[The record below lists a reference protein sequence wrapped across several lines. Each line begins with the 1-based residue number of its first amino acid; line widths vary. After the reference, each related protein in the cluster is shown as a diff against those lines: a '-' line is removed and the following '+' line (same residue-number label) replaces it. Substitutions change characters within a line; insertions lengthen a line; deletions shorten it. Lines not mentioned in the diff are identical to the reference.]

1 MGVYKKGKNWYIDY
15 YVKGRR
21 KRRKIGPSKKLAQQ
35 VLQDVHVKMA
45 KGEYLG
51 VYDEKKIPF
60 EEFSQQYLAY
70 SKANKANST
79 YERRDRISVAHLTAA
94 FKGRYLFDITPRMIE
109 KYKAMRLEKVAPAT
123 VNRELACLKHMY
135 NKAIEWGYIKSNPV
149 KSVKLLKEPPGRL
162 RYLRP
167 DEVKELLDACNGY
180 LRSIVITAL
189 NTGMR
194 KGEILALKWE
204 DVDLEN
210 RKIAVR
216 KPKNNEI
223 RVIPVNQTL
232 YDELSRLSE
241 QPNSEYVFSNG
252 EGQRFGDIKKGF
264 SLALKRAGITDFHF
278 HDLRHTFGSHLVM
291 QGIDLKTVQQVM
303 GHKEIETTMRYSH
316 LSPEYVQEA
325 IARLDKVWTP
335 YGHQSKREPSSIFN
349 KSLSVK
355 GCARS
360 SVG

>member
-15 YVKGRR
+15 YLKGRR
-21 KRRKIGPSKKLAQQ
+21 KRKKIGPSKKLAQQ

-51 VYDEKKIPF
+51 VYDEKKILF
-60 EEFSQQYLAY
+60 EEFSQQYLAF
-70 SKANKANST
+70 SKANKAEST
-79 YERRDRISVAHLTAA
+79 HDRDRFSVAQLISV
-94 FKGRYLFDITPRMIE
+94 FKEKYLFEITPRMIE
-109 KYKAMRLEKVAPAT
+109 KYKATRLGKVGPAT

-135 NKAIEWGYIKSNPV
+135 TKAIEWGYLKINPV

-167 DEVKELLDACNGY
+167 KEVKKLLDACRGY

-194 KGEILALKWE
+194 KGEILALCWK

-210 RKIAVR
+210 RKVTVR

-223 RVIPVNQTL
+223 RVIPINQTL
-232 YDELSRLSE
+232 YQELSNLSHG
-241 QPNSEYVFSNG
+241 SDGEYIFSNG
-252 EGQRFGDIKKGF
+252 NGHRFGDIKKGF
-264 SLALKRAGITDFHF
+264 SLALKRAEIEDFHF

-291 QGIDLKTVQQVM
+291 QGVDLKTVQQVM
-303 GHKEIETTMRYSH
+303 GHKDIKMTMRYSH

-325 IARLDKVWTP
+325 MERLDNVWTL
-335 YGHQSKREPSSIFN
+335 YGHQSKNRTKRNSR
-349 KSLSVK
+349 KSLSLLDFANV
-355 GCARS
+355 AQR
-360 SVG
+360 

>member
-35 VLQDVHVKMA
+35 VLQDVRLKIA

-51 VYDEKKIPF
+51 VYDERKIFF
-60 EEFSQQYLAY
+60 EDYAEQYLAF
-70 SKANKANST
+70 SKDNKAKST
-79 YERRDRISVAHLTAA
+79 YLRRDKVSVAHLTVA
-94 FKGRYLFDITPRMIE
+94 FEGRYLFDITPRMVE
-109 KYKAMRLEKVAPAT
+109 KYKAKRLEKVAPAT

-135 NKAIEWGYIKSNPV
+135 NTAIEWGYVKTNPV

-167 DEVKELLDACNGY
+167 EEVKKLLDACNGY
-180 LRSIVITAL
+180 LRTIVITAL

-194 KGEILALKWE
+194 KGEILALTWQ

-210 RKIAVR
+210 RKITVR
-216 KPKNNEI
+216 NAKNNET
-223 RVIPVNQTL
+223 RVIPINQTL
-232 YDELSRLSE
+232 YQELLNHSKES
-241 QPNSEYVFSNG
+241 NGDYVFSNG
-252 EGQRFGDIKKGF
+252 DDRPFGDIKKGF
-264 SLALKRAGITDFHF
+264 STALKRAEIEDFHF

-303 GHKEIETTMRYSH
+303 GHKEIKTTMRYSH
-316 LSPEYVQEA
+316 LSPEYVQDA
-325 IARLDKVWTP
+325 IGRLDSVWTL
-335 YGHQSKREPSSIFN
+335 YGHQSKKRTKRNSR
-349 KSLSVK
+349 KSL
-355 GCARS
+355 
-360 SVG
+360 